1 VEDVLSLREQEL
13 LLLGRICLSVVLG
26 AAIGFEREL
35 AAKSAGL
42 RTHML
47 VAGGATLFMG
57 LGDFMVDHFVVPAH
71 AGFLRLDPVELLA
84 ALVSGIAF
92 LGAGAIIRQ
101 RDGDG
106 VSGLTTAAS
115 LLFTGIV
122 GAAVALG
129 RYVLAVGA
137 AILLLV
143 TLRLVLALEKR
154 LL

>member
-1 VEDVLSLREQEL
+1 VDEVLSLREREL
-13 LLLGRICLSVVLG
+13 LLLGQVCLSVVLG
-26 AAIGFEREL
+26 AAIGFEREI

-57 LGDFMVDHFVVPAH
+57 LGDFLVDHFIHPEH
-71 AGFLRLDPVELLA
+71 AGFLRLDPLALLG

-101 RDGDG
+101 REGEG

-122 GAAVALG
+122 GAAVAVG
-129 RYVLAVGA
+129 TYILAVGA
-137 AILLLV
+137 AILLLL
-143 TLRLVLALEKR
+143 TLRLVLAIEKR
-154 LL
+154 FL